1 MFTLKIQNFKK
12 CIFVA
17 LTVFVFSS
25 YFSQTTYFW
34 HGTTSSDWATAS
46 NWSTNTSTPSV
57 GSAVP
62 ASTDNVVI
70 ITRTRQPILDQ
81 ERTVNNFTLTS
92 GILDLNTFMI
102 TIDGT
107 ATFTAG
113 AVNNGTILKTSTGT
127 VVFGNSSGGPT
138 IGANI
143 DLKAGTLTL
152 RNTTFNG
159 TTILEKTGTSNDAS
173 TGNNTFNGIT
183 SITKSGTSGTF
194 TLQNTTR
201 DIFNNDVSF
210 TNSGTASIN
219 IAMNSDASGSTQF
232 NGNLTLN
239 VLNTGGITFGQG
251 SVVTSGITGGTTLL
265 ASGKTL
271 STGTWTS
278 TGALIIRNFT
288 QLGTAT
294 THTLN
299 LAGTTNLLN
308 LQRDNTWNGT
318 VNFKAPQ
325 LSLAS
330 NTFNGTTTL
339 EKSGA
344 STNASTGNNV
354 FNGLTTIIKSG
365 TGALNLSNVTRDIFN
380 GDLIVSNLASA
391 AIQLATNSD
400 ISGATQFNGN
410 VYLNNTSSGGIT
422 FGQGTTV
429 TDGITGGTSILASG
443 KVITIGDL
451 AWTSTGSLTIRNFT
465 QLGTGT
471 THNLSLTGTTNFL
484 NLQQNNTWNGTIIF
498 KAPQFALT
506 SNTFNGITTLEK
518 TGASANSS
526 AGNNVF
532 NNSTTLINSGTNS
545 FIFSN
550 VTRDIFNDDVTLTS
564 SGTGILYL
572 AQNDDAN
579 GSTYFNG
586 NVYLNV
592 SGTGGIRFGQGSIV
606 TGANTGGSSILA
618 DGKLITTG
626 TIGFTSTG
634 ALFFRNFT
642 QLGTTPQ
649 TLNAINNSITMN
661 GNNTWNADLSLA
673 TRQFSASVQNSFL
686 GDFSLQIV
694 ATSTSNSTVTG
705 IITYGGQVAITNS
718 ANSSINLQ
726 YGTTFSNLVTYINEG
741 NGRININGGNT
752 YQSDVRFKN
761 LFSNLINTNPN
772 SGIDIYNGKC
782 IFLAGNGGIWLNNG
796 ATAISYFN
804 DDIELNGTS
813 TNYRVSIGGGT
824 VFLADG
830 KTIKIGADGFSGDI
844 RFNNL
849 TQLGTTPLIWPVA
862 DNATINFSGNTTI
875 NAPISFWGGRLS
887 FTTSTVNN
895 TITAELRGT
904 STTGINFGDDTNF
917 NGDVNLTVVGSA
929 EYRNYDGCTFNANL
943 TLTVLNGSFI
953 FNRLNGLP
961 STTYFNENIVLNSA
975 DSSRG
980 IFLSDTTTITKIQLA
995 EGKTISIGSLG
1006 FSAGELRIQNL
1017 IQNGSTPQVLGLTDS
1032 SRLTLLDSNV
1042 WNGPVDFSAP
1052 ILSARGNTF
1061 NNIASLETSGD
1072 STTHWDGGNIYNAA
1086 TTIKNSG
1093 SGDAYIG
1100 DSLGDTFNGDVTFV
1114 RTGSGV
1120 LYPAYNTNTSF
1131 TKNVSVAGSTSP
1143 VQFAMGAN
1151 GLATFNGTITQELNN
1166 GASDPS
1172 PEFKKL
1178 KLLNNAGLNLNTSTI
1193 VTDSLLMNGGDFTL
1207 ANTKMIEIGTSASQ
1221 TGAISWNTGTIIGPL
1236 KRWFASSTNASVESG
1251 IFPIGKVGLNRYAQ
1265 VNFTSAPSTGG
1276 YIIAQFVE
1284 GLPTD
1289 NYASLPL
1296 QYTESSSKYY
1306 VQNSDQVGYWDIT
1319 PYSASGVK
1327 YGALD
1332 DVAYTLKLR
1341 INNPTSVENGGILAN
1356 PPQVRLIRAKGN
1368 PDGSHDDWSLA
1379 GIHTSISAITEGEDY
1394 LVTSSSVVG
1403 FSWFNGGGNNANPL
1417 PVELLNFNAEKNNR
1431 AVDLYWQTASEHNND
1446 YFTVERTFDGEH
1458 FEIVGMV
1465 DGAGNSNQLLSYSL
1479 FDENPAN
1486 GYNYYRLK
1494 QTDFDGTSKY
1504 SDLRS
1509 VYFGPEAWVNV
1520 YPNPSNG
1527 LLNIVATGEVSN
1539 LAIYAADGKLVQA
1552 GDVNGLITLFLEPG
1566 MYFVN
1571 FEANGKNNAV
1581 KVVVAN

>member
-1 MFTLKIQNFKK
+1 MFNFKSVKFLFVFTFTLFFNS
-12 CIFVA
+12 V
-17 LTVFVFSS
+17 
-25 YFSQTTYFW
+25 FSQTTYYW

-62 ASTDNVVI
+62 ASSDNVVI

-113 AVNNGTILKTSTGT
+113 AVNNGSILKTSTGT

-138 IGANI
+138 LGANI
-143 DLKAGTLTL
+143 DLKAGTITF

-159 TTILEKTGTSNDAS
+159 TTTLEKTGTSNDACI
-173 TGNNTFNGIT
+173 GNNTFNGVT

-232 NGNLTLN
+232 NGDLTLN

-251 SVVTSGITGGTTLL
+251 SVVTSGITGGTTIL

-278 TGALIIRNFT
+278 TGALTIRNFT
-288 QLGTAT
+288 QLGTGT

-325 LSLAS
+325 LALTS

-365 TGALNLSNVTRDIFN
+365 TGQLNLANVTRDIFN

-391 AIQLATNSD
+391 AIQLAINSD
-400 ISGATQFNGN
+400 VLGATQFNGN

-422 FGQGTTV
+422 FGQGTVV
-429 TDGITGGTSILASG
+429 TGGITGGTSILASG

-506 SNTFNGITTLEK
+506 TNTFNGITTLEK

-550 VTRDIFNDDVTLTS
+550 VTRDVFNDDVTLTS

-572 AQNDDAN
+572 AQNDDAS

-586 NVYLNV
+586 NIYLNV

-606 TGANTGGSSILA
+606 TGAYTGGSSILA

-634 ALFFRNFT
+634 ALVFRNFT

-649 TLNAINNSITMN
+649 TLNATTNSITMN
-661 GNNTWNADLSLA
+661 GNNTWNADLSLV
-673 TRQFSASVQNSFL
+673 TRQFSASVQNLFL

-694 ATSTSNSTVTG
+694 ATSTSNSAVTG
-705 IITYGGQVAITNS
+705 TITYGGQVSITNYAITQ
-718 ANSSINLQ
+718 INLQ
-726 YGTTFSNLVTYINEG
+726 YGTTFSSLVTYLNDG
-741 NGRININGGNT
+741 NGRINIFGGNT
-752 YQSDVRFKN
+752 YQSDVRYRC
-761 LFSNLINTNPN
+761 LVSNLIATNTN
-772 SGIDIYNGKC
+772 SGIDVYNGKC
-782 IFLAGNGGIWLNNG
+782 IFLAGNGGILLNNG

-813 TNYRVSIGGGT
+813 TGYRVSAGGGSAI
-824 VFLADG
+824 LADG

-844 RFNNL
+844 RFNNF
-849 TQLGTTPLIWPVA
+849 TQLGTTPLIWPVD
-862 DNATINFSGNTTI
+862 DNTTINFSGNTTI

-895 TITAELRGT
+895 TITAELRNT
-904 STTGINFGDDTNF
+904 SAPVVNFGFDTNF
-917 NGDVNLTVVGSA
+917 NGDVNITVVGSA
-929 EYRNYDGCTFNANL
+929 DYKNYDGCTFNANL
-943 TLTVLNGSFI
+943 TLTVLNGSFT
-953 FNRLNGLP
+953 FNSLSGLP
-961 STTYFNENIVLNSA
+961 STTYFNENVVLNSA

-980 IFLSDTTTITKIQLA
+980 IFFSDTTTITKIQLA

-1017 IQNGSTPQVLGLTDS
+1017 IQNGSTSQVLGLTDS

-1052 ILSARGNTF
+1052 ILSVSGNTF
-1061 NNIASLETSGD
+1061 NNTASLETSGD
-1072 STTHWDGGNIYNAA
+1072 STTYWDGGNIYNAA
-1086 TTIKNSG
+1086 TIIKNSG
-1093 SGDAYIG
+1093 PGDAYIG

-1114 RTGSGV
+1114 RRGTGV

-1151 GLATFNGTITQELNN
+1151 GCATFNGTIAQELNN

-1178 KLLNNAGLNLNTSTI
+1178 QLLNTAGLNLNTSVL
-1193 VTDSLLMNGGDFTL
+1193 VTDSLLMNGGDFVL
-1207 ANTKMIEIGTSASQ
+1207 ANTKMIEIGTTDTT
-1221 TGAISWNTGTIIGPL
+1221 TGVISWNSGSIIGPL
-1236 KRWFASSTNASVESG
+1236 KRWFASSTNASAESG
-1251 IFPIGKVGLNRYAQ
+1251 IFPIGKVGLNRFAQ
-1265 VNFTSAPSTGG
+1265 VNFTTAPSVGG

-1284 GLPTD
+1284 GLPID

-1296 QYTESSSKYY
+1296 QYTESSSNYY
-1306 VQNSDQVGYWDIT
+1306 IQNSDQVGYWDIT
-1319 PYSASGVK
+1319 PYSAAGVK

-1368 PDGSHDDWSLA
+1368 ADGSHDDWSLA
-1379 GIHTSISAITEGEDY
+1379 GTHTSISAITEGEDY

-1431 AVDLYWQTASEHNND
+1431 AVDLSWQTASEHNND
-1446 YFTVERTFDGEH
+1446 FFTVERSSDGYI
-1458 FEIVGMV
+1458 FEPLTIVK
-1465 DGAGNSNQLLSYSL
+1465 GAENSNELLSYKAQDLQPLDGIS
-1479 FDENPAN
+1479 
-1486 GYNYYRLK
+1486 YYRLK
-1494 QTDFDGTSKY
+1494 QTDFDGAVEY
-1504 SDLRS
+1504 SDIKIVDMEGNS
-1509 VYFGPEAWVNV
+1509 NV
-1520 YPNPSNG
+1520 MIYPNPSNSIVNFKSG
-1527 LLNIVATGEVSN
+1527 KEISDLTISTAEGKVLLNEVKSSEFRLELPIGVYYATFEIEGTLYSK
-1539 LAIYAADGKLVQA
+1539 KLV
-1552 GDVNGLITLFLEPG
+1552 I
-1566 MYFVN
+1566 
-1571 FEANGKNNAV
+1571 V
-1581 KVVVAN
+1581 K